1 MCAGTYERMHA
12 SNTLYVCR
20 PSLLSITHPYNSSQ
34 IPEPEVAVRGVAISR
49 DGSLLSAVN
58 SEGNC
63 FIWSMQDGEC
73 TPLRKIA
80 VHEGAY
86 AISCKFSPD
95 NRFLCTTSSDM
106 TAKLWDADRDFD
118 LAHTLTG
125 HTAWVW
131 GCAFSGDSNYVI
143 TGMYRQPTVASWHHL
158 TLRQS
163 RPTTPGPSG
172 TLTAASAWWS

>member
-1 MCAGTYERMHA
+1 M
-12 SNTLYVCR
+12 
-20 PSLLSITHPYNSSQ
+20 Q

-143 TGMYRQPTVASWHHL
+143 TGTYSCLVFS
-158 TLRQS
+158 QS
-163 RPTTPGPSG
+163 NEDLLFPVSSDHTGAIWNTDRGERVVELKGHQKPVLAIALSDAP
-172 TLTAASAWWS
+172 